1 MTIQAPL
8 LLRLINH
15 LGKPQS
21 KDKVREV
28 AKIQTL
34 EQTEKVHKEKQRLAI
49 YCQMAHNNNRL
60 FNHNRRSN
68 K

>member
-8 LLRLINH
+8 LLKLINH
-15 LGKPQS
+15 LGKSQS
-21 KDKVREV
+21 KDKAREV

-34 EQTEKVHKEKQRLAI
+34 KQTEKVHKEKQRLAI
-49 YCQMAHNNNRL
+49 FSQLALNSNRL
-60 FNHNRRSN
+60 FNHSRQSN